1 MKWISFIIE
10 IAACIISFGIC
21 TAVIRAQF
29 RPRDELAWWKYLVF
43 GITFTAVT
51 YFEVGSNLIASFIGM
66 GICIFFAQRYFEG
79 RFASKVISVIMI
91 NVLTILISII
101 CLYVISAFSG
111 VTMEKLTMYG
121 NSMRLIEVCVMKSL
135 CIFIACFFV
144 VSLFFII
151 LLKQVMLPR
160 ILQIAFAVITLLF
173 LGIILLVLWL
183 LNHLQNQ
190 NRELLEN
197 SILRT
202 QLREQEK
209 LMKVSEES
217 NQKIREVR
225 HDIRRYFSNYLQ
237 LLEEGKVE
245 LVKKEMQK
253 TFATKLSEKQ
263 QIYTP
268 NLMLNAVINEKKEI
282 CEKNHI
288 RFVIHVKLPE
298 NIDTIELAIALSNLL
313 DNAIEAEQKE
323 QEQEI
328 HLNMEV
334 VDEMFNLIVENHI
347 QNSVLC
353 VNPKLVTSKKNK
365 AEHGLGIPT
374 VREIVNQYQGFLN
387 ISEEANNVIVHMVI
401 PLANFAKNR

>member
-135 CIFIACFFV
+135 CIFIAYAYIRTIKRQREFVQQELLISGIFFACFFV

-298 NIDTIELAIALSNLL
+298 
-313 DNAIEAEQKE
+313 K
-323 QEQEI
+323 I

>member
-135 CIFIACFFV
+135 CIFIAYAYIRTIKRQREFVQQELLISGIFFACFFV

-268 NLMLNAVINEKKEI
+268 NLMLNAVINEKK
-282 CEKNHI
+282 
-288 RFVIHVKLPE
+288 
-298 NIDTIELAIALSNLL
+298 D
-313 DNAIEAEQKE
+313 
-323 QEQEI
+323 
-328 HLNMEV
+328 
-334 VDEMFNLIVENHI
+334 
-347 QNSVLC
+347 
-353 VNPKLVTSKKNK
+353 
-365 AEHGLGIPT
+365 
-374 VREIVNQYQGFLN
+374 FLN
-387 ISEEANNVIVHMVI
+387 AGVCNDFHLMLDFLKSQFLTMNVVVAVKSAVHTVILAVVCNIKRCEQIHRISEM
-401 PLANFAKNR
+401 LACLDLCTLCHALQKRLCGWRKQCFKILNAAGFML